1 MPPRMGIVVREAR
14 NIFSRA
20 RGFKYGDPGSGALIA
35 ARCSLTLVWDRAT
48 AINAR
53 GAMHGD
59 RRTIQLA
66 GHLLSGPGTA
76 RASIDRRPIQARRDP
91 GNIADVLARS
101 DGREA
106 HG

>member
-53 GAMHGD
+53 GAMDARGSED
-59 RRTIQLA
+59 DPQLA
-66 GHLLSGPGTA
+66 GHLLSG
-76 RASIDRRPIQARRDP
+76 RASMVRRPIRARQDP
-91 GNIADVLARS
+91 GNIADVLA
-101 DGREA
+101 
-106 HG
+106 